1 MHRDQTLEGTVVAQC
16 SREWPILV
24 KLQPHRSCLQNP
36 LLCAR
41 TFFYNLQSPGNICQ
55 VEMNLALLKKIMI
68 LPTQFAQCA

>member
-36 LLCAR
+36 LP
-41 TFFYNLQSPGNICQ
+41 LQSPGNICQ
-55 VEMNLALLKKIMI
+55 VEMNLAVLKKIMI